1 MSAFG
6 SRTKV
11 LLPLDPVIVK
21 KVQMM
26 IAQDQRCKRT
36 RVTVHL
42 MSCRHNL
49 AVNPRIFDHV
59 AKKFPPAWRLHCVSI
74 LLLCFCPLLEV
85 RLQVRFTQVVTV
97 AFKPAL
103 DLPKQCAAH
112 LHSVFDP
119 AARISEAKIKR
130 RGLPPVRLSQI
141 PNRLS
146 KFL

>member
-49 AVNPRIFDHV
+49 AVNPRIFDQV

-74 LLLCFCPLLEV
+74 LLLCFFPLLEV
-85 RLQVRFTQVVTV
+85 RLQAPFPQVVTV
-97 AFKPAL
+97 PSN
-103 DLPKQCAAH
+103 PP
-112 LHSVFDP
+112 LH
-119 AARISEAKIKR
+119 
-130 RGLPPVRLSQI
+130 PPQ
-141 PNRLS
+141 PCP
-146 KFL
+146 